1 MQAKAMQPALRLA
14 GYCRISVDVE
24 ADRDN
29 TSIENQKSIISDYV
43 EKHFPGSELTFYV
56 DRDRSGYTFEQRESY
71 QQMRPRLMLG
81 DYDILIVK
89 DLSRFSRRNSR
100 GLVELEDLRDAG
112 VRIIAI
118 GDSIDYPTHDDWT
131 NIRLRFLLNEM
142 PVTDSSQKVK
152 SVIQRRQQDGKWVC
166 SVPYGY
172 VITNHKTMTYEVDE
186 AAAAVVRK
194 IFDLYND
201 GWGYKRIANYLT
213 DQGIPTPRMTEK
225 ARIEADG
232 TPCKLKARPE
242 WSIITVS
249 GILQNDFYIGTLR
262 QGKYRRRGI
271 NGKDF
276 KQKDDDHIVFEK
288 HHEAIV
294 DYRTF
299 AYTQEQMKKRT
310 TSAYRGVGKYH
321 NPYSGFLYCGDCGSP
336 MFAMSRADLAPA
348 YTCGSYHRRGRKG
361 CTAHHT
367 RMDLLDALLKKY
379 ILRIKQNSAFMLETL
394 DRAVAQEQE
403 TIEQGETTLAL
414 LERQIEQ
421 VKEHRK
427 LLTKQKLAELMRK
440 PEQEDIINETYDE
453 LEAEDAAK
461 LKGLQNQLEMFAD
474 HRNNVIRVN
483 RLARTALE
491 IFDSILAK
499 DRLDK
504 KDLEF
509 LIERITVYEDRI
521 DIQLKADVDALLHVS
536 QSEAIEQAAN
546 GEKIT
551 YNPPAHSPVRE
562 KTVTVVS
569 SGDPLEILIHFT
581 NAALQIIFY
590 LIPLNWLKILIEMPG
605 TLPGRV
611 HIRILTSTFKYS
623 IFLVNIGHSNAN
635 PSSLHVILPFPLRCR
650 AMQLSM
656 RAQAGE
662 SLLTQR
668 FIQQNGH
675 RIGQVQAARVG
686 SHGNAHAALVVIGQ
700 QRLIQ
705 PLRFAA
711 KHQKIAVLIGCGAII
726 ARSLR
731 GSEMQACIR
740 VFFRKIRP
748 AFMNLKRHQMP
759 VI

>member
-152 SVIQRRQQDGKWVC
+152 SVIQRRQQVGKWVC

-186 AAAAVVRK
+186 AAATVVRK

-232 TPCKLKARPE
+232 TPCKLKAKPE

-394 DRAVAQEQE
+394 DKAVAHEQE

-546 GEKIT
+546 GEEIT

-569 SGDPLEILIHFT
+569 GGDPLEIYTDRDGEVI
-581 NAALQIIFY
+581 
-590 LIPLNWLKILIEMPG
+590 LK
-605 TLPGRV
+605 
-611 HIRILTSTFKYS
+611 KYS
-623 IFLVNIGHSNAN
+623 PIGEMSSFAKDYTESIFRSLGHIACIVDRDQVVAVSGVNKKELWDKPISHDLEQAIASRQTQTYNRQMGGKVMSVTNEDDNGGYTAQVVSPIIADGEAIG
-635 PSSLHVILPFPLRCR
+635 
-650 AMQLSM
+650 
-656 RAQAGE
+656 
-662 SLLTQR
+662 
-668 FIQQNGH
+668 
-675 RIGQVQAARVG
+675 
-686 SHGNAHAALVVIGQ
+686 
-700 QRLIQ
+700 
-705 PLRFAA
+705 
-711 KHQKIAVLIGCGAII
+711 AVLLLSREQGARMGDTEVKVAETAAGIVG
-726 ARSLR
+726 R
-731 GSEMQACIR
+731 
-740 VFFRKIRP
+740 
-748 AFMNLKRHQMP
+748 QMEQ
-759 VI
+759 

>member
-194 IFDLYND
+194 IFDLYNE

-276 KQKDDDHIVFEK
+276 KQRDDEHIVFEK

-461 LKGLQNQLEMFAD
+461 LKGLQNQLELFAD

-569 SGDPLEILIHFT
+569 GGDPLEIYTDRDGEVI
-581 NAALQIIFY
+581 
-590 LIPLNWLKILIEMPG
+590 LK
-605 TLPGRV
+605 
-611 HIRILTSTFKYS
+611 KYS
-623 IFLVNIGHSNAN
+623 PIGEMSSFAKDYTESIFRSLGHIACIVDRDQVVAASGVNKKELWDKPISHDLEQAIASRQTQTYNRQMGGKVMSVTNEDDNGGYTAQVVSPIIADGEAIG
-635 PSSLHVILPFPLRCR
+635 
-650 AMQLSM
+650 
-656 RAQAGE
+656 
-662 SLLTQR
+662 
-668 FIQQNGH
+668 
-675 RIGQVQAARVG
+675 
-686 SHGNAHAALVVIGQ
+686 
-700 QRLIQ
+700 
-705 PLRFAA
+705 
-711 KHQKIAVLIGCGAII
+711 AVLLLSREQGARMGDTEVKVAETAAGIVG
-726 ARSLR
+726 R
-731 GSEMQACIR
+731 
-740 VFFRKIRP
+740 
-748 AFMNLKRHQMP
+748 QMEQ
-759 VI
+759 

>member
-186 AAAAVVRK
+186 AAATVVRK
-194 IFDLYND
+194 IFALYND

-294 DYRTF
+294 NYRTF

-453 LEAEDAAK
+453 LEAEDLAK
-461 LKGLQNQLEMFAD
+461 LKGLQNQLELFAD

-546 GEKIT
+546 GEEIT

-569 SGDPLEILIHFT
+569 SGDPLEIYTDRDGEVI
-581 NAALQIIFY
+581 
-590 LIPLNWLKILIEMPG
+590 LK
-605 TLPGRV
+605 
-611 HIRILTSTFKYS
+611 KYS
-623 IFLVNIGHSNAN
+623 PIGEMSSFAKDYTESIFRSLGHIACIVDRDQVVAASGVNKKELWDKPISHDLEQAIASRQTQTYNRQMGGKVMSVTNEDDNGGYTAQVVSPIIADGEAIG
-635 PSSLHVILPFPLRCR
+635 
-650 AMQLSM
+650 
-656 RAQAGE
+656 
-662 SLLTQR
+662 
-668 FIQQNGH
+668 
-675 RIGQVQAARVG
+675 
-686 SHGNAHAALVVIGQ
+686 
-700 QRLIQ
+700 
-705 PLRFAA
+705 
-711 KHQKIAVLIGCGAII
+711 AVLLLSREQGARMGDTEVKVAETAAGIVG
-726 ARSLR
+726 R
-731 GSEMQACIR
+731 
-740 VFFRKIRP
+740 
-748 AFMNLKRHQMP
+748 QMEQ
-759 VI
+759 

>member
-310 TSAYRGVGKYH
+310 TSSYRGVGKYH

-453 LEAEDAAK
+453 LEAEDLAK
-461 LKGLQNQLEMFAD
+461 LKGLQNQLELFAD

-509 LIERITVYEDRI
+509 LIERITVYEDRV

-546 GEKIT
+546 GEEIT

-569 SGDPLEILIHFT
+569 SGDPLEIYTDRDGEVI
-581 NAALQIIFY
+581 
-590 LIPLNWLKILIEMPG
+590 LK
-605 TLPGRV
+605 
-611 HIRILTSTFKYS
+611 KYS
-623 IFLVNIGHSNAN
+623 PIGEMSSFAKDYTESIFRSLGHIACIVDRDQVVAASGVNKKELWDKPISHDLEQAIASRQTQTYNRQMGGKVMSVTNEDDNGGYTAQVVSPIIADGEAIG
-635 PSSLHVILPFPLRCR
+635 
-650 AMQLSM
+650 
-656 RAQAGE
+656 
-662 SLLTQR
+662 
-668 FIQQNGH
+668 
-675 RIGQVQAARVG
+675 
-686 SHGNAHAALVVIGQ
+686 
-700 QRLIQ
+700 
-705 PLRFAA
+705 
-711 KHQKIAVLIGCGAII
+711 AVLLLSREQGARMGDTEVKVAETAAGIVG
-726 ARSLR
+726 R
-731 GSEMQACIR
+731 
-740 VFFRKIRP
+740 
-748 AFMNLKRHQMP
+748 QMEQ
-759 VI
+759 

>member
-186 AAAAVVRK
+186 AAATVVRK

-232 TPCKLKARPE
+232 TPCKLKARPD

-276 KQKDDDHIVFEK
+276 KQKDDEHIVFEK

-394 DRAVAQEQE
+394 DKAVAHEQE

-546 GEKIT
+546 GEEIT

-569 SGDPLEILIHFT
+569 GGDPLEIYTDRDGEVI
-581 NAALQIIFY
+581 
-590 LIPLNWLKILIEMPG
+590 LK
-605 TLPGRV
+605 
-611 HIRILTSTFKYS
+611 KYS
-623 IFLVNIGHSNAN
+623 PIGEMSSFAKDYTESIFRSLGHIACIVDRDQVVAVSGVNKKELWDKPISHDLEQAIASRQTQTYNRQMGGKVMSVTNEDDNGGYTAQVVSPIIADGEAIG
-635 PSSLHVILPFPLRCR
+635 
-650 AMQLSM
+650 
-656 RAQAGE
+656 
-662 SLLTQR
+662 
-668 FIQQNGH
+668 
-675 RIGQVQAARVG
+675 
-686 SHGNAHAALVVIGQ
+686 
-700 QRLIQ
+700 
-705 PLRFAA
+705 
-711 KHQKIAVLIGCGAII
+711 AVLLLSREQGARMGDTEVKVAETAAGIVG
-726 ARSLR
+726 R
-731 GSEMQACIR
+731 
-740 VFFRKIRP
+740 
-748 AFMNLKRHQMP
+748 QMEQ
-759 VI
+759 

>member
-232 TPCKLKARPE
+232 TSCKLKARPE

-394 DRAVAQEQE
+394 DRAVAQERE

-453 LEAEDAAK
+453 LEAEDLAK
-461 LKGLQNQLEMFAD
+461 LKGLQNQLELFAD

-569 SGDPLEILIHFT
+569 GGDPLEIYTDRDGEVI
-581 NAALQIIFY
+581 
-590 LIPLNWLKILIEMPG
+590 LK
-605 TLPGRV
+605 
-611 HIRILTSTFKYS
+611 KYS
-623 IFLVNIGHSNAN
+623 PIGEMSA
-635 PSSLHVILPFPLRCR
+635 F
-650 AMQLSM
+650 AKDYT
-656 RAQAGE
+656 E
-662 SLLTQR
+662 SLFRSLGHIACIVDRDQVVAASGVSKKELWDKPISHDLETAIANRQTVMLNK
-668 FIQQNGH
+668 QNGSH
-675 RIGQVQAARVG
+675 TVAVTNEEDPAGYTAQVLSPIIADGEAIG
-686 SHGNAHAALVVIGQ
+686 
-700 QRLIQ
+700 
-705 PLRFAA
+705 
-711 KHQKIAVLIGCGAII
+711 AVLLLSREQGA
-726 ARSLR
+726 RM
-731 GSEMQACIR
+731 GDTEMKVAETAAGIVGR
-740 VFFRKIRP
+740 
-748 AFMNLKRHQMP
+748 QMEQ
-759 VI
+759 

>member
-186 AAAAVVRK
+186 AAATVVRK

-232 TPCKLKARPE
+232 TPCKLKAKPE

-394 DRAVAQEQE
+394 DKAVAHEQE

-546 GEKIT
+546 GEEIT

-569 SGDPLEILIHFT
+569 GGDPLEIYTDRDGEVI
-581 NAALQIIFY
+581 
-590 LIPLNWLKILIEMPG
+590 LK
-605 TLPGRV
+605 
-611 HIRILTSTFKYS
+611 KYS
-623 IFLVNIGHSNAN
+623 PIGDMSSFAKDYTESIFRSLGHIACIVDRDQVVAVSGVNKKELWDKPISHDLEQAIASRQTQTYNRQMGGKVMSVTNDDDNGGYTAQVVSPIIADGEAIG
-635 PSSLHVILPFPLRCR
+635 
-650 AMQLSM
+650 
-656 RAQAGE
+656 
-662 SLLTQR
+662 
-668 FIQQNGH
+668 
-675 RIGQVQAARVG
+675 
-686 SHGNAHAALVVIGQ
+686 
-700 QRLIQ
+700 
-705 PLRFAA
+705 
-711 KHQKIAVLIGCGAII
+711 AVLLLSREQGARMGDTEVKVAETAAGIVG
-726 ARSLR
+726 R
-731 GSEMQACIR
+731 
-740 VFFRKIRP
+740 
-748 AFMNLKRHQMP
+748 QMEQ
-759 VI
+759 

>member
-394 DRAVAQEQE
+394 DKAVAQEQE

-461 LKGLQNQLEMFAD
+461 LKGLQNQLELFAD

-491 IFDSILAK
+491 IFDSILTK

-569 SGDPLEILIHFT
+569 SGDPLEIYTDRDGEVI
-581 NAALQIIFY
+581 
-590 LIPLNWLKILIEMPG
+590 LK
-605 TLPGRV
+605 
-611 HIRILTSTFKYS
+611 KYS
-623 IFLVNIGHSNAN
+623 PIGEMSSFAKDYTESIFRSLGHIACIVDRDQVVAASGVNKKELWDKPISHDLEQAIASRQTQTYNRQMGGKVMSVTNEDDNGGYTAQVVSPIIADGEAIG
-635 PSSLHVILPFPLRCR
+635 
-650 AMQLSM
+650 
-656 RAQAGE
+656 
-662 SLLTQR
+662 
-668 FIQQNGH
+668 
-675 RIGQVQAARVG
+675 
-686 SHGNAHAALVVIGQ
+686 
-700 QRLIQ
+700 
-705 PLRFAA
+705 
-711 KHQKIAVLIGCGAII
+711 AVLLLSREQGARMGDTEVKVAETAAGIVG
-726 ARSLR
+726 R
-731 GSEMQACIR
+731 
-740 VFFRKIRP
+740 
-748 AFMNLKRHQMP
+748 QMEQ
-759 VI
+759 

>member
-186 AAAAVVRK
+186 AAATVVRK

-294 DYRTF
+294 NYRTF

-394 DRAVAQEQE
+394 DKAVAHEQE

-453 LEAEDAAK
+453 LEAEDLAK
-461 LKGLQNQLEMFAD
+461 LKGLQNQLELFAD

-569 SGDPLEILIHFT
+569 SGDPLEIYTDHDGEVVLKKYSPIGEIATIAKDYTDSLYRTLGHVTLISDRDAVVAVSGAGKRDQFEK
-581 NAALQIIFY
+581 ALSAETENIMQGRTAVMKNLSDGERMLPLVQGDQIEQYTGQIIA
-590 LIPLNWLKILIEMPG
+590 PILADGEIVGCLMLAERESGVRM
-605 TLPGRV
+605 TAVDMKVAETTAVIIGR
-611 HIRILTSTFKYS
+611 
-623 IFLVNIGHSNAN
+623 
-635 PSSLHVILPFPLRCR
+635 
-650 AMQLSM
+650 
-656 RAQAGE
+656 
-662 SLLTQR
+662 
-668 FIQQNGH
+668 
-675 RIGQVQAARVG
+675 
-686 SHGNAHAALVVIGQ
+686 
-700 QRLIQ
+700 
-705 PLRFAA
+705 
-711 KHQKIAVLIGCGAII
+711 
-726 ARSLR
+726 
-731 GSEMQACIR
+731 
-740 VFFRKIRP
+740 
-748 AFMNLKRHQMP
+748 QMEQ
-759 VI
+759 

>member
-186 AAAAVVRK
+186 AAATVVRK

-232 TPCKLKARPE
+232 TPCKLKAKPE

-394 DRAVAQEQE
+394 DKAVAHEQE

-546 GEKIT
+546 GEEIT

-569 SGDPLEILIHFT
+569 GGDPLEIYTDRDGEVI
-581 NAALQIIFY
+581 
-590 LIPLNWLKILIEMPG
+590 LK
-605 TLPGRV
+605 
-611 HIRILTSTFKYS
+611 KYS
-623 IFLVNIGHSNAN
+623 PIGEMSAFAKDYTESIF
-635 PSSLHVILPFPLRCR
+635 R
-650 AMQLSM
+650 AMGHIACIVDRDQVVAASGVSKKELSDKPISPDLETAIANRQTVAIN
-656 RAQAGE
+656 RAGGGKMVAVTNEEDINGYTAQVVSPIIADGE
-662 SLLTQR
+662 A
-668 FIQQNGH
+668 
-675 RIGQVQAARVG
+675 IG
-686 SHGNAHAALVVIGQ
+686 
-700 QRLIQ
+700 
-705 PLRFAA
+705 
-711 KHQKIAVLIGCGAII
+711 AVLLLSKEQGARMGD
-726 ARSLR
+726 A
-731 GSEMQACIR
+731 EMKVAETAAGIVGR
-740 VFFRKIRP
+740 
-748 AFMNLKRHQMP
+748 QMEQ
-759 VI
+759 

>member
-299 AYTQEQMKKRT
+299 AYTQEQMKKRA

-379 ILRIKQNSAFMLETL
+379 ILRIKQNSASMLETL

-461 LKGLQNQLEMFAD
+461 LKGLQNQLELFAD

-569 SGDPLEILIHFT
+569 GGDPLEIYTDRDGEVI
-581 NAALQIIFY
+581 
-590 LIPLNWLKILIEMPG
+590 LK
-605 TLPGRV
+605 
-611 HIRILTSTFKYS
+611 KYS
-623 IFLVNIGHSNAN
+623 PIGEM
-635 PSSLHVILPFPLRCR
+635 SSF
-650 AMQLSM
+650 AKDYT
-656 RAQAGE
+656 E
-662 SLLTQR
+662 SLFRSLGHIACIVDRDQVVAASGVSKKELWDKPISADLENA
-668 FIQQNGH
+668 IQGRQTMTLNRTVGAKIVPVTNEEDMSGYTAQVVSPIIADGEA
-675 RIGQVQAARVG
+675 IG
-686 SHGNAHAALVVIGQ
+686 
-700 QRLIQ
+700 
-705 PLRFAA
+705 
-711 KHQKIAVLIGCGAII
+711 AVLLLSREQGAKMGDTEVKVAETAAGIVG
-726 ARSLR
+726 R
-731 GSEMQACIR
+731 
-740 VFFRKIRP
+740 
-748 AFMNLKRHQMP
+748 QMEQ
-759 VI
+759 

>member
-294 DYRTF
+294 NYRTF

-453 LEAEDAAK
+453 LEAEDLAK
-461 LKGLQNQLEMFAD
+461 LKGLQNQLELFAD

-569 SGDPLEILIHFT
+569 GGDPLEIYTDRDGEVI
-581 NAALQIIFY
+581 
-590 LIPLNWLKILIEMPG
+590 LK
-605 TLPGRV
+605 
-611 HIRILTSTFKYS
+611 KYS
-623 IFLVNIGHSNAN
+623 PIGEMSSFAKDYTESIFRSLGHIACIVDRDQVVAASGVNKKELWDKPISHDLEQAIASRQTQTYNRQMGGKVMSVTNEDDNGGYTAQVVSPIIADGEAIG
-635 PSSLHVILPFPLRCR
+635 
-650 AMQLSM
+650 
-656 RAQAGE
+656 
-662 SLLTQR
+662 
-668 FIQQNGH
+668 
-675 RIGQVQAARVG
+675 
-686 SHGNAHAALVVIGQ
+686 
-700 QRLIQ
+700 
-705 PLRFAA
+705 
-711 KHQKIAVLIGCGAII
+711 AVLLLSREQGARMGDTEVKVAETAAGIVG
-726 ARSLR
+726 R
-731 GSEMQACIR
+731 
-740 VFFRKIRP
+740 
-748 AFMNLKRHQMP
+748 QMEQ
-759 VI
+759 

>member
-1 MQAKAMQPALRLA
+1 MQAKVMQPALRLA

-29 TSIENQKSIISDYV
+29 TSIENQKAIIGDYV

-299 AYTQEQMKKRT
+299 AYTQEQMKKRA

-379 ILRIKQNSAFMLETL
+379 ILRIKQNSASMLETL
-394 DRAVAQEQE
+394 DRAVAQERE

-453 LEAEDAAK
+453 LEAEDLAK
-461 LKGLQNQLEMFAD
+461 LKGLQNQLELFAD

-521 DIQLKADVDALLHVS
+521 DIQLKADVDALLHAS
-536 QSEAIEQAAN
+536 QSEAIGQAAN
-546 GEKIT
+546 GEEIT

-569 SGDPLEILIHFT
+569 SGDPLEIYTDRDGEVI
-581 NAALQIIFY
+581 
-590 LIPLNWLKILIEMPG
+590 LK
-605 TLPGRV
+605 
-611 HIRILTSTFKYS
+611 KYS
-623 IFLVNIGHSNAN
+623 PIGEM
-635 PSSLHVILPFPLRCR
+635 SSF
-650 AMQLSM
+650 AKDYT
-656 RAQAGE
+656 E
-662 SLLTQR
+662 SLFRSLGHIACIVDRDQVVAASGVSKKELWDKPISADLENA
-668 FIQQNGH
+668 IQGRQTMTLNRTGGAKIVPVTNEEDMSGYTAQVVSPIIADGEA
-675 RIGQVQAARVG
+675 IG
-686 SHGNAHAALVVIGQ
+686 
-700 QRLIQ
+700 
-705 PLRFAA
+705 
-711 KHQKIAVLIGCGAII
+711 AVLLLSREQGAKMGDTEVKVAETAAGIVG
-726 ARSLR
+726 R
-731 GSEMQACIR
+731 
-740 VFFRKIRP
+740 
-748 AFMNLKRHQMP
+748 QMEQ
-759 VI
+759 

>member
-29 TSIENQKSIISDYV
+29 TSIENQKAIISDYV

-348 YTCGSYHRRGRKG
+348 YTCGSYHRRGRKS

-461 LKGLQNQLEMFAD
+461 LKGLQNQLELFAD

-569 SGDPLEILIHFT
+569 GGDPLEIYTDRDGEVI
-581 NAALQIIFY
+581 
-590 LIPLNWLKILIEMPG
+590 LK
-605 TLPGRV
+605 
-611 HIRILTSTFKYS
+611 KYS
-623 IFLVNIGHSNAN
+623 PIGEMSSFAKDYTESIFRSLGHIACIVDRDQVVAASGVNKKELWDKPISHDLEQAIASRQTQTYNRQMGGKVMSVTNEDDNGGYTAQVVSPIIADGEAIG
-635 PSSLHVILPFPLRCR
+635 
-650 AMQLSM
+650 
-656 RAQAGE
+656 
-662 SLLTQR
+662 
-668 FIQQNGH
+668 
-675 RIGQVQAARVG
+675 
-686 SHGNAHAALVVIGQ
+686 
-700 QRLIQ
+700 
-705 PLRFAA
+705 
-711 KHQKIAVLIGCGAII
+711 AVLLLSREQGARMGDTEVKVAETAAGIVG
-726 ARSLR
+726 R
-731 GSEMQACIR
+731 
-740 VFFRKIRP
+740 
-748 AFMNLKRHQMP
+748 QMEQ
-759 VI
+759 

>member
-276 KQKDDDHIVFEK
+276 KQKDDEHIVFEK

-394 DRAVAQEQE
+394 DKAVAQEQE

-453 LEAEDAAK
+453 LEAEDLAK
-461 LKGLQNQLEMFAD
+461 LKGLQNQLELFAD

-569 SGDPLEILIHFT
+569 SGDPLEIYTDRDGEVI
-581 NAALQIIFY
+581 
-590 LIPLNWLKILIEMPG
+590 LK
-605 TLPGRV
+605 
-611 HIRILTSTFKYS
+611 KYS
-623 IFLVNIGHSNAN
+623 PIGEMSSFAKDYTESIFRSLGHIACIVDRDQVVAASGVNKKELWDKPISHDLEQAIASRQTQTYNRQMGGKVMSVTNEDDNGGYTAQVVSPIIADGEAIG
-635 PSSLHVILPFPLRCR
+635 
-650 AMQLSM
+650 
-656 RAQAGE
+656 
-662 SLLTQR
+662 
-668 FIQQNGH
+668 
-675 RIGQVQAARVG
+675 
-686 SHGNAHAALVVIGQ
+686 
-700 QRLIQ
+700 
-705 PLRFAA
+705 
-711 KHQKIAVLIGCGAII
+711 AVLLLSREQGARMGDTEVKVAETAAGIVG
-726 ARSLR
+726 R
-731 GSEMQACIR
+731 
-740 VFFRKIRP
+740 
-748 AFMNLKRHQMP
+748 QMEQ
-759 VI
+759 

>member
-1 MQAKAMQPALRLA
+1 
-14 GYCRISVDVE
+14 
-24 ADRDN
+24 
-29 TSIENQKSIISDYV
+29 
-43 EKHFPGSELTFYV
+43 
-56 DRDRSGYTFEQRESY
+56 
-71 QQMRPRLMLG
+71 
-81 DYDILIVK
+81 
-89 DLSRFSRRNSR
+89 
-100 GLVELEDLRDAG
+100 
-112 VRIIAI
+112 
-118 GDSIDYPTHDDWT
+118 
-131 NIRLRFLLNEM
+131 
-142 PVTDSSQKVK
+142 
-152 SVIQRRQQDGKWVC
+152 
-166 SVPYGY
+166 
-172 VITNHKTMTYEVDE
+172 
-186 AAAAVVRK
+186 
-194 IFDLYND
+194 
-201 GWGYKRIANYLT
+201 
-213 DQGIPTPRMTEK
+213 
-225 ARIEADG
+225 
-232 TPCKLKARPE
+232 
-242 WSIITVS
+242 
-249 GILQNDFYIGTLR
+249 
-262 QGKYRRRGI
+262 
-271 NGKDF
+271 
-276 KQKDDDHIVFEK
+276 
-288 HHEAIV
+288 
-294 DYRTF
+294 
-299 AYTQEQMKKRT
+299 
-310 TSAYRGVGKYH
+310 
-321 NPYSGFLYCGDCGSP
+321 

-569 SGDPLEILIHFT
+569 SGDPLEIFT
-581 NAALQIIFY
+581 DHDGEVV
-590 LIPLNWLKILIEMPG
+590 LK
-605 TLPGRV
+605 
-611 HIRILTSTFKYS
+611 KYS
-623 IFLVNIGHSNAN
+623 PIGEIAAIAKDYTDSLYRTLGHVACISDRDAVVSISGTSKKELMEKPLSREVEQIFQNRQTSVMNLISGGKMVPITTEDKPEQYTAQIVAPILADGEIIGG
-635 PSSLHVILPFPLRCR
+635 VIL
-650 AMQLSM
+650 LS
-656 RAQAGE
+656 REAGAQMTDIDQKVVE
-662 SLLTQR
+662 TT
-668 FIQQNGH
+668 
-675 RIGQVQAARVG
+675 AAIVG
-686 SHGNAHAALVVIGQ
+686 
-700 QRLIQ
+700 R
-705 PLRFAA
+705 
-711 KHQKIAVLIGCGAII
+711 
-726 ARSLR
+726 
-731 GSEMQACIR
+731 
-740 VFFRKIRP
+740 
-748 AFMNLKRHQMP
+748 QMEQ
-759 VI
+759 

>member
-1 MQAKAMQPALRLA
+1 
-14 GYCRISVDVE
+14 
-24 ADRDN
+24 
-29 TSIENQKSIISDYV
+29 
-43 EKHFPGSELTFYV
+43 
-56 DRDRSGYTFEQRESY
+56 
-71 QQMRPRLMLG
+71 
-81 DYDILIVK
+81 
-89 DLSRFSRRNSR
+89 
-100 GLVELEDLRDAG
+100 
-112 VRIIAI
+112 
-118 GDSIDYPTHDDWT
+118 
-131 NIRLRFLLNEM
+131 
-142 PVTDSSQKVK
+142 
-152 SVIQRRQQDGKWVC
+152 
-166 SVPYGY
+166 
-172 VITNHKTMTYEVDE
+172 MTYEVDE

-194 IFDLYND
+194 IFDLYNE

-321 NPYSGFLYCGDCGSP
+321 NSYSGFLYCGDCGSP
-336 MFAMSRADLAPA
+336 MFAMSRADLDPA
-348 YTCGSYHRRGRKG
+348 YTCGTYHRRGRKG

-427 LLTKQKLAELMRK
+427 LLTKQELMRK

-453 LEAEDAAK
+453 LEAEDLAK
-461 LKGLQNQLEMFAD
+461 LKGLQNQLELFAD

-569 SGDPLEILIHFT
+569 GGDPLEIFTDHDGEVVLKKYSPIGEISAIAKDYTDSLHRTLGHIALISDRD
-581 NAALQIIFY
+581 AIVASSGAGKRDY
-590 LIPLNWLKILIEMPG
+590 AEKPLSADVE
-605 TLPGRV
+605 
-611 HIRILTSTFKYS
+611 RILENRQTVVLNLSAGLRMIPITGDDRTETYASEIVVPILADGEIIGGLMLINRETGTDMTEVDRKVAETTAS
-623 IFLVNIGHSNAN
+623 I
-635 PSSLHVILPFPLRCR
+635 
-650 AMQLSM
+650 
-656 RAQAGE
+656 
-662 SLLTQR
+662 
-668 FIQQNGH
+668 
-675 RIGQVQAARVG
+675 VG
-686 SHGNAHAALVVIGQ
+686 
-700 QRLIQ
+700 
-705 PLRFAA
+705 
-711 KHQKIAVLIGCGAII
+711 K
-726 ARSLR
+726 
-731 GSEMQACIR
+731 
-740 VFFRKIRP
+740 
-748 AFMNLKRHQMP
+748 QMEQ
-759 VI
+759 

>member
-1 MQAKAMQPALRLA
+1 MVKALPRLTFSLTLLSIRPREGGITIQAKAIQSVHRLA

-29 TSIENQKSIISDYV
+29 TSIENQKSIISDYAR
-43 EKHFPGSELTFYV
+43 KHFPGSELTFYV

-71 QQMRPRLMLG
+71 QQMRPKLMLG

-112 VRIIAI
+112 VRIVAI

-152 SVIQRRQQDGKWVC
+152 SVIKRRQQDGKWVC

-172 VITNHKTMTYEVDE
+172 VITNHKTMAYEVDE
-186 AAAAVVRK
+186 AAATVVRK

-201 GWGYKRIANYLT
+201 GWGYKKIANYLT

-262 QGKYRRRGI
+262 QGKYKRRGI

-276 KQKDDDHIVFEK
+276 KQNTDDHIVFEN

-310 TSAYRGVGKYH
+310 TNAYRGVGKYH

-367 RMDLLDALLKKY
+367 RMDLLDALIKQY
-379 ILRIKQNSAFMLETL
+379 ILRIKQNSAFMLKAL
-394 DRAVAQEQE
+394 DKAVAQERE

-414 LERQIEQ
+414 LERQIEK
-421 VKEHRK
+421 VKEHMK
-427 LLTKQKLAELMRK
+427 LLTKQKLVELMRK
-440 PEQEDIINETYDE
+440 PAQEDIINETYDE
-453 LEAEDAAK
+453 LEAEDLAK
-461 LKGLQNQLEMFAD
+461 LKGLQNQMEMFAD

-491 IFDSILAK
+491 IFDTILAK
-499 DRLDK
+499 ERLDK

-509 LIERITVYEDRI
+509 LIERITVYEDHI

-536 QSEAIEQAAN
+536 QSEAIEQAAS
-546 GEKIT
+546 GEAIT
-551 YNPPAHSPVRE
+551 YNPPAHSPVRQ
-562 KTVTVVS
+562 KSVTVVS
-569 SGDPLEILIHFT
+569 SGDPLEIYTDKDGEVI
-581 NAALQIIFY
+581 
-590 LIPLNWLKILIEMPG
+590 LK
-605 TLPGRV
+605 
-611 HIRILTSTFKYS
+611 KYS
-623 IFLVNIGHSNAN
+623 PIGEISNFAKDYTESLFRSLGHIACITDKDMIVSASGVSRKELWEKPISRDLEQAIASRQVVTANRGSGSRLV
-635 PSSLHVILPFPLRCR
+635 PVTTEED
-650 AMQLSM
+650 
-656 RAQAGE
+656 AQAYTAQVICPIIADGE
-662 SLLTQR
+662 SIGAVVLLSR
-668 FIQQNGH
+668 EP
-675 RIGQVQAARVG
+675 QARMGDTELKVAETTASIVG
-686 SHGNAHAALVVIGQ
+686 
-700 QRLIQ
+700 R
-705 PLRFAA
+705 
-711 KHQKIAVLIGCGAII
+711 
-726 ARSLR
+726 
-731 GSEMQACIR
+731 
-740 VFFRKIRP
+740 
-748 AFMNLKRHQMP
+748 QMEQ
-759 VI
+759 

>member
-1 MQAKAMQPALRLA
+1 MQAKALQPALRLA

-186 AAAAVVRK
+186 AAATVVRK

-232 TPCKLKARPE
+232 TPCKLKAKPE

-394 DRAVAQEQE
+394 DKAVAHEQE

-546 GEKIT
+546 GEEIT

-569 SGDPLEILIHFT
+569 GGDPLEIYTDRDGEVI
-581 NAALQIIFY
+581 
-590 LIPLNWLKILIEMPG
+590 LK
-605 TLPGRV
+605 
-611 HIRILTSTFKYS
+611 KYS
-623 IFLVNIGHSNAN
+623 PIGEMSSFAKDYTESIFRSLGHIACIVDRDQVVAVSGVNKKELWDKPISHDLEQAIASRQTQTYNRQMGGKVMSVTNEDDNGGYTAQVVSPIIADGEAIG
-635 PSSLHVILPFPLRCR
+635 
-650 AMQLSM
+650 
-656 RAQAGE
+656 
-662 SLLTQR
+662 
-668 FIQQNGH
+668 
-675 RIGQVQAARVG
+675 
-686 SHGNAHAALVVIGQ
+686 
-700 QRLIQ
+700 
-705 PLRFAA
+705 
-711 KHQKIAVLIGCGAII
+711 AVLLLSREQGARMGDTEVKVAETAAGIVG
-726 ARSLR
+726 R
-731 GSEMQACIR
+731 
-740 VFFRKIRP
+740 
-748 AFMNLKRHQMP
+748 QMEQ
-759 VI
+759 

>member
-194 IFDLYND
+194 IFDLYNE

-461 LKGLQNQLEMFAD
+461 LKGLQNQLELFAD

-569 SGDPLEILIHFT
+569 SGDPLEIYTDRDGEVI
-581 NAALQIIFY
+581 
-590 LIPLNWLKILIEMPG
+590 LK
-605 TLPGRV
+605 
-611 HIRILTSTFKYS
+611 KYS
-623 IFLVNIGHSNAN
+623 PIGEMSSFAKDYTESIFRSLGHIACIVDRDQVVAASGVNKKELWDKPISHDLEQAIASRQTQTYNRQMGGKVMSVTNEDDNGGYTAQVVSPIIADGEAIG
-635 PSSLHVILPFPLRCR
+635 
-650 AMQLSM
+650 
-656 RAQAGE
+656 
-662 SLLTQR
+662 
-668 FIQQNGH
+668 
-675 RIGQVQAARVG
+675 
-686 SHGNAHAALVVIGQ
+686 
-700 QRLIQ
+700 
-705 PLRFAA
+705 
-711 KHQKIAVLIGCGAII
+711 AVLLLSREQGARMGDTEVKVAETAAGIVG
-726 ARSLR
+726 R
-731 GSEMQACIR
+731 
-740 VFFRKIRP
+740 
-748 AFMNLKRHQMP
+748 QMEQ
-759 VI
+759 

>member
-1 MQAKAMQPALRLA
+1 MQ
-14 GYCRISVDVE
+14 
-24 ADRDN
+24 
-29 TSIENQKSIISDYV
+29 
-43 EKHFPGSELTFYV
+43 
-56 DRDRSGYTFEQRESY
+56 
-71 QQMRPRLMLG
+71 
-81 DYDILIVK
+81 
-89 DLSRFSRRNSR
+89 
-100 GLVELEDLRDAG
+100 
-112 VRIIAI
+112 
-118 GDSIDYPTHDDWT
+118 
-131 NIRLRFLLNEM
+131 
-142 PVTDSSQKVK
+142 
-152 SVIQRRQQDGKWVC
+152 
-166 SVPYGY
+166 
-172 VITNHKTMTYEVDE
+172 
-186 AAAAVVRK
+186 
-194 IFDLYND
+194 
-201 GWGYKRIANYLT
+201 
-213 DQGIPTPRMTEK
+213 
-225 ARIEADG
+225 
-232 TPCKLKARPE
+232 KLKARPE

-276 KQKDDDHIVFEK
+276 KQKDDEHIVFEK

-461 LKGLQNQLEMFAD
+461 LKGLQNQLELFAD

-569 SGDPLEILIHFT
+569 SGDPLEIYTDRDGEVI
-581 NAALQIIFY
+581 
-590 LIPLNWLKILIEMPG
+590 LK
-605 TLPGRV
+605 
-611 HIRILTSTFKYS
+611 KYS
-623 IFLVNIGHSNAN
+623 PIGEMSAFAKDYTESIF
-635 PSSLHVILPFPLRCR
+635 R
-650 AMQLSM
+650 AMGHIACIVDRDQVVAASGVSKKELSDKPISPDLETAIANRQTVAIN
-656 RAQAGE
+656 RAGGGKIVAVTNEEDINGYTAQVVSPIIADGE
-662 SLLTQR
+662 A
-668 FIQQNGH
+668 
-675 RIGQVQAARVG
+675 IG
-686 SHGNAHAALVVIGQ
+686 
-700 QRLIQ
+700 
-705 PLRFAA
+705 
-711 KHQKIAVLIGCGAII
+711 AVLLLSKEQGARMGD
-726 ARSLR
+726 A
-731 GSEMQACIR
+731 EMKVAETAAGIVGR
-740 VFFRKIRP
+740 
-748 AFMNLKRHQMP
+748 QMEQ
-759 VI
+759 

>member
-225 ARIEADG
+225 GRIEADG

-461 LKGLQNQLEMFAD
+461 LKGLQNQLELFAD

-536 QSEAIEQAAN
+536 QSETIEQAAN
-546 GEKIT
+546 GEEIT

-569 SGDPLEILIHFT
+569 SGDPLEIYTDRDGEVI
-581 NAALQIIFY
+581 
-590 LIPLNWLKILIEMPG
+590 LK
-605 TLPGRV
+605 
-611 HIRILTSTFKYS
+611 KYS
-623 IFLVNIGHSNAN
+623 PIGEMSAFAKDYTESIF
-635 PSSLHVILPFPLRCR
+635 R
-650 AMQLSM
+650 AMGHIACIVDRDQVVAASGVSKKELSDKPISPDLETAIANRQTVAIN
-656 RAQAGE
+656 RAGGGKIVAVTNEEDINGYTAQVVSPIIADGE
-662 SLLTQR
+662 A
-668 FIQQNGH
+668 
-675 RIGQVQAARVG
+675 IG
-686 SHGNAHAALVVIGQ
+686 
-700 QRLIQ
+700 
-705 PLRFAA
+705 
-711 KHQKIAVLIGCGAII
+711 AVLLLSKEQGARMGD
-726 ARSLR
+726 A
-731 GSEMQACIR
+731 EMKVAETAAGIVGR
-740 VFFRKIRP
+740 
-748 AFMNLKRHQMP
+748 QMEQ
-759 VI
+759 

>member
-1 MQAKAMQPALRLA
+1 MQAKAIQPVHRLA

-71 QQMRPRLMLG
+71 QQMRPKLMLG

-152 SVIQRRQQDGKWVC
+152 SVIKRRQQDGKWVC

-172 VITNHKTMTYEVDE
+172 VITNHKTMAYEVDE
-186 AAAAVVRK
+186 AAATVVRK
-194 IFDLYND
+194 VFELYND
-201 GWGYKRIANYLT
+201 GWGYKKIANYLT

-232 TPCKLKARPE
+232 TPCKLRARPE

-262 QGKYRRRGI
+262 QGKYKRRGI

-276 KQKDDDHIVFEK
+276 KQNEDDHIVFEN

-310 TSAYRGVGKYH
+310 TNAYRGVGKYH

-367 RMDLLDALLKKY
+367 RMDLLDALLKQY
-379 ILRIKQNSAFMLETL
+379 ILRIKQNSAFMLEAL
-394 DRAVAQEQE
+394 DKAVAQERE

-414 LERQIEQ
+414 LERQIEK
-421 VKEHRK
+421 VKEHMK
-427 LLTKQKLAELMRK
+427 LLTKQKLVELMRK
-440 PEQEDIINETYDE
+440 PEQEEIINETYDE
-453 LEAEDAAK
+453 LEAEDLAK
-461 LKGLQNQLEMFAD
+461 LKGLQNQMEMFAD

-491 IFDSILAK
+491 IFDTILAK
-499 DRLDK
+499 ERLDK

-509 LIERITVYEDRI
+509 LIERITVYEDHI
-521 DIQLKADVDALLHVS
+521 DIQLKADIDALLHVS

-546 GEKIT
+546 GEEIT
-551 YNPPAHSPVRE
+551 YNPPAHSPV
-562 KTVTVVS
+562 KQKSVTVVS
-569 SGDPLEILIHFT
+569 SGDPLEIYTDHDGEVV
-581 NAALQIIFY
+581 
-590 LIPLNWLKILIEMPG
+590 LK
-605 TLPGRV
+605 
-611 HIRILTSTFKYS
+611 KYS
-623 IFLVNIGHSNAN
+623 PIGEIANIAKDYTDSLYRTLGHITCICDRDAVVSTTGASKRELVEKPLSAEVENILQNRKMAVFNLASGAKMIPVTSDDNAEAYTAQLVA
-635 PSSLHVILPFPLRCR
+635 PILADGEIIGGL
-650 AMQLSM
+650 MLLS
-656 RAQAGE
+656 REAGASMGE
-662 SLLTQR
+662 
-668 FIQQNGH
+668 
-675 RIGQVQAARVG
+675 VD
-686 SHGNAHAALVVIGQ
+686 
-700 QRLIQ
+700 
-705 PLRFAA
+705 
-711 KHQKIAVLIGCGAII
+711 QKVAETTTSII
-726 ARSLR
+726 AR
-731 GSEMQACIR
+731 
-740 VFFRKIRP
+740 
-748 AFMNLKRHQMP
+748 QMEQ
-759 VI
+759 

>member
-294 DYRTF
+294 NYRTF

-461 LKGLQNQLEMFAD
+461 LKGLQNQLELFAD

-569 SGDPLEILIHFT
+569 GGDPLEIYTDRDGEVI
-581 NAALQIIFY
+581 
-590 LIPLNWLKILIEMPG
+590 LK
-605 TLPGRV
+605 
-611 HIRILTSTFKYS
+611 KYS
-623 IFLVNIGHSNAN
+623 PIGEMSSFAKDYTESIFRSLGHIACIVDRDQVVAASGVNKKELWDKPISHDLEQAIASRQTQTYNRQMGGKVMSVTNEDDNGGYTAQVVSPIIADGEAIG
-635 PSSLHVILPFPLRCR
+635 
-650 AMQLSM
+650 
-656 RAQAGE
+656 
-662 SLLTQR
+662 
-668 FIQQNGH
+668 
-675 RIGQVQAARVG
+675 
-686 SHGNAHAALVVIGQ
+686 
-700 QRLIQ
+700 
-705 PLRFAA
+705 
-711 KHQKIAVLIGCGAII
+711 AVLLLSREQGARMGDTEVKVAETAAGIVG
-726 ARSLR
+726 R
-731 GSEMQACIR
+731 
-740 VFFRKIRP
+740 
-748 AFMNLKRHQMP
+748 QMEQ
-759 VI
+759 

>member
-276 KQKDDDHIVFEK
+276 KQKDDEHIVFEK

-461 LKGLQNQLEMFAD
+461 LKGLQNQLELFAD

-569 SGDPLEILIHFT
+569 SGDPLEIYTDRDGEVI
-581 NAALQIIFY
+581 
-590 LIPLNWLKILIEMPG
+590 LK
-605 TLPGRV
+605 
-611 HIRILTSTFKYS
+611 KYS
-623 IFLVNIGHSNAN
+623 PIGEM
-635 PSSLHVILPFPLRCR
+635 SSF
-650 AMQLSM
+650 AKDYT
-656 RAQAGE
+656 E
-662 SLLTQR
+662 SLFRSLGHIACIVDRDQVVAASGVSKKELWDKPISHDLEAAIANRQTVALNR
-668 FIQQNGH
+668 QNGS
-675 RIGQVQAARVG
+675 RTVAVTSEEDPSGYTAQVLSPIIADGEAIG
-686 SHGNAHAALVVIGQ
+686 
-700 QRLIQ
+700 
-705 PLRFAA
+705 
-711 KHQKIAVLIGCGAII
+711 AVLLLSREQGA
-726 ARSLR
+726 RM
-731 GSEMQACIR
+731 GDTE
-740 VFFRKIRP
+740 
-748 AFMNLKRHQMP
+748 LKVAETAAGIVGRQMEQ
-759 VI
+759 

>member
-394 DRAVAQEQE
+394 DRAVAQERE
-403 TIEQGETTLAL
+403 TIEQGETTLTL

-453 LEAEDAAK
+453 LEAEDLAK
-461 LKGLQNQLEMFAD
+461 LKGLQNQLELFAD

-536 QSEAIEQAAN
+536 QSAAIEQAAN

-569 SGDPLEILIHFT
+569 GGDPLEIYTDRDGEVI
-581 NAALQIIFY
+581 
-590 LIPLNWLKILIEMPG
+590 LK
-605 TLPGRV
+605 
-611 HIRILTSTFKYS
+611 KYS
-623 IFLVNIGHSNAN
+623 PIGEM
-635 PSSLHVILPFPLRCR
+635 SSF
-650 AMQLSM
+650 AKDYT
-656 RAQAGE
+656 E
-662 SLLTQR
+662 SLFRSLGHIACIVDRDQVVAASGVSKKELWDKPISPDLENA
-668 FIQQNGH
+668 IQSRQTVALNRNGGGKPVPVTNEEDVSGYTAQVVSPIIADGEA
-675 RIGQVQAARVG
+675 IG
-686 SHGNAHAALVVIGQ
+686 
-700 QRLIQ
+700 
-705 PLRFAA
+705 
-711 KHQKIAVLIGCGAII
+711 AVLLLSREQGARMGDTEVKVAETAAGIVG
-726 ARSLR
+726 R
-731 GSEMQACIR
+731 
-740 VFFRKIRP
+740 
-748 AFMNLKRHQMP
+748 QMEQ
-759 VI
+759 

>member
-299 AYTQEQMKKRT
+299 AYTQEQMKKHA

-379 ILRIKQNSAFMLETL
+379 ILRIKQNSASMLETL
-394 DRAVAQEQE
+394 DRAVAQERE
-403 TIEQGETTLAL
+403 NIEQGETTLAL

-440 PEQEDIINETYDE
+440 PEQEEIINETYDE
-453 LEAEDAAK
+453 LEAEDLAK
-461 LKGLQNQLEMFAD
+461 LKSLRNQLELFAD

-521 DIQLKADVDALLHVS
+521 DIQLKADVDALLHAS

-569 SGDPLEILIHFT
+569 GGDPLEIYTDRDGEVI
-581 NAALQIIFY
+581 
-590 LIPLNWLKILIEMPG
+590 LK
-605 TLPGRV
+605 
-611 HIRILTSTFKYS
+611 KYS
-623 IFLVNIGHSNAN
+623 PIGEM
-635 PSSLHVILPFPLRCR
+635 SSF
-650 AMQLSM
+650 AKDYT
-656 RAQAGE
+656 E
-662 SLLTQR
+662 SLFRSLGHIACIVDRDQVVAASGVSKKELWDKPISADLENA
-668 FIQQNGH
+668 IQGRQTMTLNRTGGAKIVPVTNEEDMSGYTAQVVSPIIADGEA
-675 RIGQVQAARVG
+675 IG
-686 SHGNAHAALVVIGQ
+686 
-700 QRLIQ
+700 
-705 PLRFAA
+705 
-711 KHQKIAVLIGCGAII
+711 AVLLLSREQGAKMGDTEVKVAETAAGIVG
-726 ARSLR
+726 R
-731 GSEMQACIR
+731 
-740 VFFRKIRP
+740 
-748 AFMNLKRHQMP
+748 QMEQ
-759 VI
+759 

>member
-1 MQAKAMQPALRLA
+1 MQAKAIQSVHRLA

-29 TSIENQKSIISDYV
+29 TSIENQKSIISEYAR
-43 EKHFPGSELTFYV
+43 KHFPGSELKFYV

-152 SVIQRRQQDGKWVC
+152 SVIKRRQQDGKWVC

-172 VITNHKTMTYEVDE
+172 VITNHKTMAYEIDE
-186 AAAAVVRK
+186 AAATVVRK

-201 GWGYKRIANYLT
+201 GWGYKKIANYLT

-262 QGKYRRRGI
+262 QGKYKRRGI

-276 KQKDDDHIVFEK
+276 KQNTDDHIVFEN

-299 AYTQEQMKKRT
+299 AYAQEQMKKRT
-310 TSAYRGVGKYH
+310 TNAYRGVGKYH

-367 RMDLLDALLKKY
+367 RMDLLDALLKQY
-379 ILRIKQNSAFMLETL
+379 ILRIKQNSAFMLEAL
-394 DRAVAQEQE
+394 DKAVAQERE

-414 LERQIEQ
+414 LERQIEK
-421 VKEHRK
+421 VKEHMK

-453 LEAEDAAK
+453 LEAEDLAK
-461 LKGLQNQLEMFAD
+461 LKGLQNQMEMFAD

-491 IFDSILAK
+491 IFDTILAK
-499 DRLDK
+499 ERLDK

-509 LIERITVYEDRI
+509 LIERITVYEDHI

-536 QSEAIEQAAN
+536 QSEAIEQAAS
-546 GEKIT
+546 GEAIT
-551 YNPPAHSPVRE
+551 YNPPAHSPVRQ
-562 KTVTVVS
+562 KPVTVVS
-569 SGDPLEILIHFT
+569 SGDPLEIYTDRDGEVI
-581 NAALQIIFY
+581 
-590 LIPLNWLKILIEMPG
+590 LK
-605 TLPGRV
+605 
-611 HIRILTSTFKYS
+611 KYS
-623 IFLVNIGHSNAN
+623 PIGEMSAFAKDYTESIFRSMGHIACIVDRDQVVAASGVSKKELTDKPISPDLETAIAN
-635 PSSLHVILPFPLRCR
+635 RQTVAI
-650 AMQLSM
+650 
-656 RAQAGE
+656 
-662 SLLTQR
+662 
-668 FIQQNGH
+668 N
-675 RIGQVQAARVG
+675 RVG
-686 SHGNAHAALVVIGQ
+686 GGKIVAVTNEEDITGYTAQVVSPIIADGEAIG
-700 QRLIQ
+700 
-705 PLRFAA
+705 
-711 KHQKIAVLIGCGAII
+711 AVLLLSREQGARMGDAELKVAETAAGIVG
-726 ARSLR
+726 RQ
-731 GSEMQACIR
+731 MQG
-740 VFFRKIRP
+740 
-748 AFMNLKRHQMP
+748 
-759 VI
+759 

>member
-1 MQAKAMQPALRLA
+1 MQARAIQPVHRLA

-71 QQMRPRLMLG
+71 QQMRPKLMLG

-152 SVIQRRQQDGKWVC
+152 SVIKRRQQDGKWVC

-172 VITNHKTMTYEVDE
+172 VITNHKTMAYEVDE
-186 AAAAVVRK
+186 PAAAVVRK
-194 IFDLYND
+194 VFELYND
-201 GWGYKRIANYLT
+201 GWGYKKIANYLT
-213 DQGIPTPRMTEK
+213 DQHIPTPRMTEK

-262 QGKYRRRGI
+262 QGKYKRRGI

-276 KQKDDDHIVFEK
+276 KQNEDDHIVFEN

-310 TSAYRGVGKYH
+310 TNAYRGMGKYH
-321 NPYSGFLYCGDCGSP
+321 NPYSGFLCCGDCGSP
-336 MFAMSRADLAPA
+336 MFAISRADLAPA

-367 RMDLLDALLKKY
+367 RMDLLDALLKQY
-379 ILRIKQNSAFMLETL
+379 ILRIKQNSAFMLEAL
-394 DRAVAQEQE
+394 DKAVAQEQE

-414 LERQIEQ
+414 LERQIEK
-421 VKEHRK
+421 VKEHMK

-440 PEQEDIINETYDE
+440 PEQEDIINETYDL
-453 LEAEDAAK
+453 LEAEDLAK
-461 LKGLQNQLEMFAD
+461 LKGLQSQMEMFAD

-491 IFDSILAK
+491 IFDTILAK
-499 DRLDK
+499 ERLDK

-509 LIERITVYEDRI
+509 LIERITVYEDHI
-521 DIQLKADVDALLHVS
+521 DIQLKADIDALLHVS

-551 YNPPAHSPVRE
+551 YNPPAHSPV
-562 KTVTVVS
+562 KQKSVMVVS
-569 SGDPLEILIHFT
+569 EGDPLEIFT
-581 NAALQIIFY
+581 DHDGEVV
-590 LIPLNWLKILIEMPG
+590 LK
-605 TLPGRV
+605 
-611 HIRILTSTFKYS
+611 KYS
-623 IFLVNIGHSNAN
+623 PIGEIATIAKDYTDSLYRVLGHVALISDRDAVVSASGANKREYVEKPLSQEVDNIIQARQMQTLNL
-635 PSSLHVILPFPLRCR
+635 SSGMKMIPVTNDDRAENYSAQIVAPILADGEIIGSLIL
-650 AMQLSM
+650 LS
-656 RAQAGE
+656 RE
-662 SLLTQR
+662 S
-668 FIQQNGH
+668 G
-675 RIGQVQAARVG
+675 VQMSDIDQKVAETTASIVG
-686 SHGNAHAALVVIGQ
+686 
-700 QRLIQ
+700 R
-705 PLRFAA
+705 
-711 KHQKIAVLIGCGAII
+711 
-726 ARSLR
+726 
-731 GSEMQACIR
+731 
-740 VFFRKIRP
+740 
-748 AFMNLKRHQMP
+748 QMEQ
-759 VI
+759 

>member
-1 MQAKAMQPALRLA
+1 MQAKAIQPIRRIA

-29 TSIENQKSIISDYV
+29 TSIENQKAIISDYV
-43 EKHFPGSELTFYV
+43 EKHFPDSELTFYV

-81 DYDILIVK
+81 DYEILIVK

-118 GDSIDYPTHDDWT
+118 GDSIDYPTRDDWT

-152 SVIQRRQQDGKWVC
+152 SVIKRRQQDGKWVC

-172 VITNHKTMTYEVDE
+172 VITNHKTMSYEVDE
-186 AAAAVVRK
+186 PAAAVVRK
-194 IFDLYND
+194 VFDLYND
-201 GWGYKRIANYLT
+201 GWGYKKIANYLT

-249 GILQNDFYIGTLR
+249 GMLQNDFYIGTLR
-262 QGKYRRRGI
+262 QGKYARRGI
-271 NGKDF
+271 NDKDF
-276 KQKDDDHIVFEK
+276 KRNADDHIVFEN
-288 HHEAIV
+288 HHEAII

-299 AYTQEQMKKRT
+299 VYTQEQMKKRT

-367 RMDLLDALLKKY
+367 RMDLLDTLLKQY

-394 DRAVAQEQE
+394 DKAVAQEQE
-403 TIEQGETTLAL
+403 TIEAGETTLAL
-414 LERQIEQ
+414 LERQIEK
-421 VKEHRK
+421 VKEHMK
-427 LLTKQKLAELMRK
+427 LLTKQKLVELMRK

-453 LEAEDAAK
+453 LEAEDLAK
-461 LKGLQNQLEMFAD
+461 LKGLQNQMEMFAD

-491 IFDSILAK
+491 IFDTILAK
-499 DRLDK
+499 ERLDK

-509 LIERITVYEDRI
+509 LIERITVYEDKI
-521 DIQLKADVDALLHVS
+521 DIQLKADIDALLHVS
-536 QSEAIEQAAN
+536 QSEAIEQAAG
-546 GEKIT
+546 GEEIT
-551 YNPPAHSPVRE
+551 YDAPAHSSVRQ
-562 KTVTVVS
+562 KTVTVIS
-569 SGDPLEILIHFT
+569 GGDPLEIYTDRDGEVILKKYSPIGEMSSFAKDYTESLFRSMGHIAVIVDRDQVVAASGVSRKELWDKPISHDLET
-581 NAALQIIFY
+581 AIAGRQTVALNRQMGGRTMAVTNEEDANAAYTAQVISPIIADG
-590 LIPLNWLKILIEMPG
+590 EA
-605 TLPGRV
+605 
-611 HIRILTSTFKYS
+611 
-623 IFLVNIGHSNAN
+623 IG
-635 PSSLHVILPFPLRCR
+635 
-650 AMQLSM
+650 
-656 RAQAGE
+656 
-662 SLLTQR
+662 
-668 FIQQNGH
+668 
-675 RIGQVQAARVG
+675 
-686 SHGNAHAALVVIGQ
+686 
-700 QRLIQ
+700 
-705 PLRFAA
+705 
-711 KHQKIAVLIGCGAII
+711 AVLLMSRENGVRMGDTEIKVAETAAGIVG
-726 ARSLR
+726 R
-731 GSEMQACIR
+731 
-740 VFFRKIRP
+740 
-748 AFMNLKRHQMP
+748 QMEQ
-759 VI
+759 

>member
-186 AAAAVVRK
+186 AAATVVRK

-271 NGKDF
+271 NGKEF

-294 DYRTF
+294 NYRTF

-453 LEAEDAAK
+453 LEAEDLAK
-461 LKGLQNQLEMFAD
+461 LKGLQNQLELFAD

-546 GEKIT
+546 GEEIT

-569 SGDPLEILIHFT
+569 SGDPLEIYTDRDGEVI
-581 NAALQIIFY
+581 
-590 LIPLNWLKILIEMPG
+590 LK
-605 TLPGRV
+605 
-611 HIRILTSTFKYS
+611 KYS
-623 IFLVNIGHSNAN
+623 PIGEMSSFAKDYTESIFRSLGHIACIVDRDQVVAASGVNKKELWDKPISHDLEQAIASRQTQTYNRQMGGKVMSVTNEDDNGGYTAQVVSPIIADGEAIG
-635 PSSLHVILPFPLRCR
+635 
-650 AMQLSM
+650 
-656 RAQAGE
+656 
-662 SLLTQR
+662 
-668 FIQQNGH
+668 
-675 RIGQVQAARVG
+675 
-686 SHGNAHAALVVIGQ
+686 
-700 QRLIQ
+700 
-705 PLRFAA
+705 
-711 KHQKIAVLIGCGAII
+711 AVLLLSREQGARMGDTEVKVAETAAGIVG
-726 ARSLR
+726 R
-731 GSEMQACIR
+731 
-740 VFFRKIRP
+740 
-748 AFMNLKRHQMP
+748 QMEQ
-759 VI
+759 